1 MLDLET
7 TELFGSIKLQQEPV
21 LAIIMSLITHV
32 GGTFV
37 YFWPV
42 SKIIPMPM
50 FWVQTDMLRPVECQ
64 FGLLAM

>member
-42 SKIIPMPM
+42 SKIIVMPM
-50 FWVQTDMLRPVECQ
+50 FWVQTGMLRPVECQ